1 MTGKNK
7 VNDQKFRRC
16 LVIGACALILLSLVA
31 ALWIN
36 GMRAQ
41 AEARD
46 KTVGLLVDYDELKRL
61 ADGSQDVTFADMVR
75 KAAKA
80 GATGLVVRERILA
93 DWESAG
99 DIVVLQGSQLELYQA
114 LQSELPSQT
123 GAEGGQPATPLFSSS
138 ADVEPDAGKTYII
151 VRNPQV
157 YDQLFSLLEA
167 KRRYPEPFAFL
178 GYQGI
183 VTQLHSSE
191 RATLG
196 LGFPMEGLQIA
207 AEAGFEVIPRL
218 RGWEPVRQDNLATVF
233 EWVGQ
238 IPGLAGI
245 GFNDAS
251 VPGGGTNPLLQ
262 DYLAAAIEPLGKPL
276 ISFEFYDQAGF
287 AGLAGRLD
295 NQVLRAHAI
304 AENELKKYANVRDA
318 MDRFNLA
325 ATERNIRYIFLRF
338 YGLENPAASLTS
350 NTDLITA
357 VREGLMA
364 EGFQIGKPQTISSF
378 QVPYGLRFLLGLG
391 VVAGG
396 GWLLALAAAPFASKK
411 LYLPYVLLLGA
422 ACLIW
427 AVLLLKAPVLSRKLF
442 ALAAAI
448 LFPSL
453 GTLLVLKQDMAGGRA
468 LSLQKPSLPRA
479 IGSLLILSA
488 FTLAGA
494 MIMSAFLAEPAF
506 MLKLDSF
513 VGVKVSHLIPLL
525 LVPAVLWLWEKNWL
539 GRLTNTAK
547 SNVQFW
553 QLAVGL
559 VILAGLAVYILR
571 TGNDSLSA
579 SGIEM
584 KFRQLLDRLL
594 GVRPRTK
601 EFLIGHPLM
610 LVLLYFGYRFSMYP
624 VLLLGLIGQISLI
637 NTYAHIHTPLVV
649 SLLRSLHGLWIG
661 ILIGAAA
668 IGVILLAFRLLS
680 KIIDGQKKGGEPH
693 VS

>member
-1 MTGKNK
+1 MIGKNE

-16 LVIGACALILLSLVA
+16 LGMAALAMMLLSLAA

-36 GMRAQ
+36 GIRAQ

-61 ADGSQDVTFADMVR
+61 ADAGQDITFADMVR

-99 DIVVLQGSQLELYQA
+99 DVVVLQGSYLELYQDLYTKGASVNDPLGA
-114 LQSELPSQT
+114 LPGTAVS
-123 GAEGGQPATPLFSSS
+123 
-138 ADVEPDAGKTYII
+138 DVEPVAGKTYIL
-151 VRNPQV
+151 VKNPQV

-167 KRRYPEPFAFL
+167 KRRYPESFTFL

-183 VTQLHSSE
+183 AVQLHSSE

-218 RGWEPVRQDNLATVF
+218 RGWEPVRQDNLTTVF
-233 EWVGQ
+233 EWVGK

-245 GFNDAS
+245 GFNDAA

-262 DYLAAAIEPLGKPL
+262 DYLAAAIKPLGKPL

-287 AGLAGRLD
+287 AGLAGRQD

-350 NTDLITA
+350 NTDLIA
-357 VREGLMA
+357 AIREGLMA
-364 EGFQIGKPQTISSF
+364 EGFQIGKPQGISPF
-378 QVPYGLRFLLGLG
+378 QIPYGLRCLLGLG
-391 VVAGG
+391 VVAAG
-396 GWLLALAAAPFASKK
+396 GWVLALAAAPFAGKK
-411 LYLPYVLLLGA
+411 LYLPYVALLAA
-422 ACLIW
+422 ACLVW

-448 LFPSL
+448 AFPSL
-453 GTLLVLKQDMAGGRA
+453 GTLLVLKQDTRGPG
-468 LSLQKPSLPRA
+468 LTLQKPSLSRA
-479 IGSLLILSA
+479 IGRLLMLSA

-494 MIMSAFLAEPAF
+494 MIMSALLAEPAF

-513 VGVKVSHLIPLL
+513 VGVKVAHLIPLL
-525 LVPAVLWLWEKNWL
+525 LVPAVLWLWEKDWL
-539 GRLTNTAK
+539 GRLTDTAK
-547 SNVQFW
+547 GNVQFW
-553 QLAVGL
+553 QLAVGA
-559 VILAGLAVYILR
+559 VVLAGLAVYILR

-584 KFRQLLDRLL
+584 QFRQLLDRLL

-610 LVLLYFGYRFSMYP
+610 LVLLYFGYRFNMYP

-637 NTYAHIHTPLVV
+637 NTYAHIHTPLLI

-661 ILIGAAA
+661 IILGAAA
-668 IGVILLAFRLLS
+668 IGAILLALRLLS
-680 KIIDGQKKGGEPH
+680 KISGGQKKGGEPH